1 MNDRASLTVFFEDPF
16 WVGVF
21 ERVYDNKLQ
30 VCKYTFYKEPTDLEI
45 FNFIY
50 ENYAFLE
57 FSSPIEIE
65 DRKKNKIKKY
75 KRKIREAKTSMTN
88 FNIGTKAQNAIKIQQ
103 EEKKL
108 ENKCKAKKQKELKSI
123 YLFNLKREKHKQ
135 KHRGH

>member
-1 MNDRASLTVFFEDPF
+1 MSNRASLTVFFEDPF
-16 WVGVF
+16 WVGIF
-21 ERVYDNKLQ
+21 EKEYDNKFQ
-30 VCKYTFYKEPTDLEI
+30 VCKYTFYKEPTDLEL

-50 ENYAFLE
+50 DNYAFLE

-65 DRKKNKIKKY
+65 ERKINKTKKY
-75 KRKIREAKTSMTN
+75 KRKIKEAKTSMTN

-103 EEKKL
+103 EEKKS
-108 ENKCKAKKQKELKSI
+108 ESKSKFKRKKELKAI

>member
-1 MNDRASLTVFFEDPF
+1 MNNRASLTVFFEDPF

-21 ERVYDNKLQ
+21 ERKYDNKFQ
-30 VCKYTFYKEPTDLEI
+30 ICKYIFYKEPTDLEL

-57 FSSPIEIE
+57 FSSPIQIE
-65 DRKKNKIKKY
+65 DRNKNKTKNY
-75 KRKIREAKTSMTN
+75 KRKIKEAKKSMAN

-108 ENKCKAKKQKELKSI
+108 EKKGQLRQNKELKSI
-123 YLFNLKREKHKQ
+123 YLFDLKREKHKQ

>member
-1 MNDRASLTVFFEDPF
+1 M
-16 WVGVF
+16 
-21 ERVYDNKLQ
+21 K
-30 VCKYTFYKEPTDLEI
+30 
-45 FNFIY
+45 
-50 ENYAFLE
+50 
-57 FSSPIEIE
+57 IE
-65 DRKKNKIKKY
+65 NKIKKY
-75 KRKIREAKTSMTN
+75 KRKLIEAKTSMTN